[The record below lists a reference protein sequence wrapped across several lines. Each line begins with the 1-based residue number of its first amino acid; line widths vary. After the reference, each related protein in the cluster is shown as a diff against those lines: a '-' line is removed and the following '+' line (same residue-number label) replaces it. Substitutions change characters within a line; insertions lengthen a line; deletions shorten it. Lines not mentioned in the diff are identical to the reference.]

1 MRKVDLRFFFISE
14 KNIMQINF
22 SSQNSEEF
30 TYTNFFYT
38 NERENKRFSSSFFLH
53 NVEKLIRLFPFWRNF
68 FELEKLLVC

>member
-30 TYTNFFYT
+30 TYTNFFLHKWK
-38 NERENKRFSSSFFLH
+38 REQA
-53 NVEKLIRLFPFWRNF
+53 I
-68 FELEKLLVC
+68 